1 MQAERRRIL
10 ITGVTKGLGLALVHE
25 FARAGHQIFGCG
37 RSLPAVEQLRTQYPQ
52 ARFAVVDV
60 ARTEEVQAWA
70 AQVISQAGAPD
81 LLINNASL
89 INQRAPLWAVPAAE
103 FARVMSVN
111 VEGLVHVLQ
120 AFLPAMLEAGRG
132 MVVNVSSS
140 WGRQAEAGLSPYCAS
155 KFAVE
160 GLTQALAAELPPGL
174 AAVSLDPGGGIN
186 TEMLQAC
193 LGSAAEGYPS
203 PQDWARR
210 AVPLLLGLSAA
221 DNGKALTVGQQDEAA
236 ASR

>member
-1 MQAERRRIL
+1 MHAGQRRIL

-25 FARAGHQIFGCG
+25 LGRAGHQVFGCG
-37 RSLPAVEQLRTQYPQ
+37 RSLSVIEQLRTQYPQ
-52 ARFAVVDV
+52 GRFAAVDV
-60 ARTEEVQAWA
+60 ARPEEVRAWA
-70 AQVISQAGAPD
+70 GQVISQAGAPD
-81 LLINNASL
+81 LLVNNASL

-140 WGRQAEAGLSPYCAS
+140 WGRRAEAGLSPYCAS

-193 LGSAAEGYPS
+193 LGPAADGYPS
-203 PQDWARR
+203 PQAWARR
-210 AVPLLLGLSAA
+210 AVPLLLALSAA
-221 DNGKALTVGQQDEAA
+221 DNGKALTVGREGEAGVF
-236 ASR
+236 R